1 MRSIGE
7 IKDEA
12 QAKRFGDFLLV
23 QGMENE
29 VEYDSDGSWTIWAL
43 DEDRLEEAQDW
54 LKKYLANPDD
64 PQIIEKA
71 RKAEEV
77 RQKKEKELRDYRKRQ
92 MKAAQVMQ
100 GGFLGMGRVTSAIFI
115 ICAITAIGSN
125 LGSNLDFFKAFLI
138 SEAPKA
144 VGLVEIKHG
153 QIWRLVTPAFLHFGF
168 LHVLFNLLWWKDLG
182 TLVERKHSKYYL
194 LAMFLV
200 IAISSNVGQY
210 FVAGPRFGGM
220 SGVVYGMLG
229 YLWFRGK
236 FDPTFGL
243 ELNPMVIQMMMLWF
257 ILCFTGAFGPIANTA
272 HAVGLGVGALWGYT
286 AAMISMRK

>member
-7 IKDEA
+7 IKDEK
-12 QAKRFGDFLLV
+12 QARRFGDFLLV
-23 QGMENE
+23 QGMDNE
-29 VEYDSDGSWTIWAL
+29 VEYDSNGSWTIWAL
-43 DEDRLEEAQDW
+43 DEDRLDEAQD
-54 LKKYLANPDD
+54 LLNKYLANPDD
-64 PQIIEKA
+64 PQILEKA

-77 RQKKEKELRDYRKRQ
+77 RQKKEKELRDYQKRQ
-92 MKAAQVMQ
+92 MKAAQILK

-125 LGSNLDFFKAFLI
+125 LGSNLEFFKAFLI

-153 QIWRLVTPAFLHFGF
+153 QIWRLVTPAFLHFGL

-194 LAMFLV
+194 LAMFLAL
-200 IAISSNVGQY
+200 AISSNLGQY
-210 FVAGPRFGGM
+210 FVAGPNFGGM
-220 SGVVYGMLG
+220 SGVVYGVLG

-236 FDPTFGL
+236 FDPTFGF

-257 ILCFTGAFGPIANTA
+257 ILCFTGLFGPIANTA

-286 AAMISMRK
+286 ASMISTRK

>member
-43 DEDRLEEAQDW
+43 DEDRLDEAQDW
-54 LKKYLANPDD
+54 LNKFLANPND

-153 QIWRLVTPAFLHFGF
+153 QIWRLVTPAFLNFGF

-182 TLVERKHSKYYL
+182 TLVERKHGKYYL

-286 AAMISMRK
+286 AAMISIRK

>member
-7 IKDEA
+7 IKDEK

-236 FDPTFGL
+236 FDPTFGR

-286 AAMISMRK
+286 AAMISIRK